1 MILTLMTVHCMYTCM
16 LVHAYFG
23 GLSNDNHHLNPRQ
36 NFCFVS
42 LGGGWHFICSLV
54 PMPLPDFISE
64 PWRKIGKKI
73 LSHSRGE
80 KSPNFSPQLRDKI
93 WEWPGDEATLF
104 AYTLHSQ
111 TMYTQFPVSVR
122 EVKSQ
127 FTELKYL
134 API

>member
-1 MILTLMTVHCMYTCM
+1 MYSCM
-16 LVHAYFG
+16 LVHAFLG
-23 GLSNDNHHLNPRQ
+23 GLSNDNHHSNPRQ
-36 NFCFVS
+36 NFFFVS
-42 LGGGWHFICSLV
+42 LGGGWNFICSLV
-54 PMPLPDFISE
+54 LMPLPNFISQALGE
-64 PWRKIGKKI
+64 KF

-93 WEWPGDEATLF
+93 WEWPGDQATLF

-111 TMYTQFPVSVR
+111 TMYTQFPVSVG